1 MQPASIWAPVLENLK
16 DEIQQDEELVL
27 AFSPFI
33 RSDALEV
40 FLDTLGANASKV
52 IVRWKVEDI
61 LAGASDLKIFDL
73 LEEREIALYQHPSI
87 HLKLFEF
94 SSGRAYSGSSNI
106 TNKGLSLSTP
116 YNEEMGTVGQLDL
129 KSYTEIRRLCDE
141 SRKVTKELVAAIQ
154 KAVDESQIDPPIIGK
169 VEMPPEE
176 KKDFLISELPAS
188 KTPQAFLDAVA
199 LYLEKEE
206 ISPRMLHDMGTYG
219 IKESDLRS
227 DSLKNTIETGF
238 KSHTFTKLIIEEIRN
253 SESMS
258 FGAIT
263 AFVHNHGQDVP
274 LPYRSTIKEA
284 ISRLYPWLEACFEDL
299 SISIPG
305 ARSQVIK
312 SSLSSTEKT
321 EATTFSGKNR
331 SSRNRNRRRH
341 RK

>member
-73 LEEREIALYQHPSI
+73 LEEREIALYQNPSI

-188 KTPQAFLDAVA
+188 ETLQAFLGAVE
-199 LYLEKEE
+199 LYHETGEMC
-206 ISPRMLHDMGTYG
+206 PHMLHDMGTFNLN
-219 IKESDLRS
+219 ETDLNS
-227 DSLKNTIETGF
+227 DSLKQNLEVRF
-238 KSHTFTKLIIEEIRN
+238 KSNAFTNLIVEEIRYH
-253 SESMS
+253 ESMS

-284 ISRLYPWLEACFEDL
+284 ISRLYPWLVEHFEDL
-299 SISIPG
+299 SVSIPG
-305 ARSQVIK
+305 ARSQVIQ
-312 SSLSSTEKT
+312 SSLNLSEKQKK
-321 EATTFSGKNR
+321 SDLPLR
-331 SSRNRNRRRH
+331 DRRR
-341 RK
+341 RYRR